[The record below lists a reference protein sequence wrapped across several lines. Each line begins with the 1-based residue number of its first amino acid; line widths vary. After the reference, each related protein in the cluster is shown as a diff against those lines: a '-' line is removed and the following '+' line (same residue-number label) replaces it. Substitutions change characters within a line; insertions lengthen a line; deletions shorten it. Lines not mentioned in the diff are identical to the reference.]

1 MWKLRLKEID
11 QQLAELKL
19 QPGCVCLCVCVCVC
33 VIPEVD
39 DDDIGWSWLYWGK
52 IFKSSLVGGRG
63 GFLEERTSKM
73 TFGQWVG
80 ICQVGHGELHF
91 RQRDSREA
99 GKGKAG
105 GRAWS
110 FRWAS
115 PEFLLATDTVQSI
128 IPLPWFAE
136 MFVVQ
141 KGLVGCV
148 RDAHQDRHQLHLHSL
163 LSVSGSSPLP
173 SSENQ
178 GSGDLPTG
186 LWWVLGSHLDLVQVL
201 SNLPL
206 SLHPPST
213 VSSLPSHSLSR
224 EVKKSPLLLSL
235 PVKCSQIWSPKTS
248 PGFSLIHL
256 TDNFEYLVWFGYCS
270 RD

>member
-1 MWKLRLKEID
+1 MPNNPPNTLVKCSLFLQFYKCGNWGSKRLISSW
-11 QQLAELKL
+11 LSWNFS
-19 QPGCVCLCVCVCVC
+19 PGVCVCVCVCVC

-39 DDDIGWSWLYWGK
+39 DDDLGWSWLYWGK

-136 MFVVQ
+136 M
-141 KGLVGCV
+141 
-148 RDAHQDRHQLHLHSL
+148 
-163 LSVSGSSPLP
+163 
-173 SSENQ
+173 
-178 GSGDLPTG
+178 
-186 LWWVLGSHLDLVQVL
+186 LG
-201 SNLPL
+201 
-206 SLHPPST
+206 
-213 VSSLPSHSLSR
+213 
-224 EVKKSPLLLSL
+224 
-235 PVKCSQIWSPKTS
+235 
-248 PGFSLIHL
+248 G
-256 TDNFEYLVWFGYCS
+256 
-270 RD
+270 